1 MPIEVK
7 RDIVRI
13 AAPDF
18 HRMDFDITG
27 LAFAIHNEFGRLL
40 HEKIYRNELVN
51 RCRKAGFKN
60 VETEVPIT
68 SSLIK
73 ISAKHI
79 LLICS
84 CRIQSFM
91 S

>member
-51 RCRKAGFKN
+51 RCRKAGLNFL
-60 VETEVPIT
+60 T
-68 SSLIK
+68 SLFEGLK
-73 ISAKHI
+73 TGF
-79 LLICS
+79 
-84 CRIQSFM
+84 RQPQ
-91 S
+91 